1 MANTDLA
8 IKIATTLDST
18 GLRQANKAVDS
29 LGKSVTKLGRNLG
42 LALGTTAFVAYSK
55 RAVKAF
61 AADDKAAQVLSKSL
75 DNLGLSFADLEVKT
89 FISDLETTFGVLDDK
104 LRPAFQRLLTTT
116 GSVQQSQALLKTALD
131 LSAASGVDVVSVAGD
146 LSKAFTGQT
155 RSLNKYGLGL
165 TQAELK
171 AMSFEEIQ
179 AKITKLFSGQATI
192 AANSYSGSL
201 DKISVAAANASEI
214 IGKGLVDA
222 LGAAGGTGGLAGSLE
237 GIIKLAVT
245 VSDLFVGIG
254 RTVAAVKPFFT
265 ADVSPIEAFKQYQKI
280 TAQFRLDDQIA
291 RRQYGGAAAV
301 KFQKE
306 AAAAAKK
313 NAIVNSK
320 ALKDQTKALKEQ
332 AILKKAGTIFDL
344 NQIQLIAALKGNLSD
359 EDRKRVELQFALL
372 VGNTKEAQRL
382 TYELAIAQGL
392 SKDLASYLASLPDAK
407 NPFASWEAY
416 LDMLMT
422 KAQKV
427 ASIGGP
433 IPGGG
438 AQPMIPVTN
447 VSSGGPIPG
456 GGAQPM
462 IPTNVASLPYMT
474 NRVTGGGPLAGG
486 GAQPMQVTVQIDG
499 KTIAT
504 ANQSQSLSGIPS
516 NVSRV
521 NGMFAG

>member
-1 MANTDLA
+1 MAITDLA

-18 GLRQANKAVDS
+18 GLRQANKAVGGLS
-29 LGKSVTKLGRNLG
+29 KSVSKLGRNLG

-61 AADDKAAQVLSKSL
+61 AADDKAAQLLTKSL
-75 DNLGLSFADLEVKT
+75 DNLGLAFADLEVKT
-89 FISDLETTFGVLDDK
+89 FISELETTFGVLDDK

-116 GSVQQSQALLKTALD
+116 SSVKQSQELLRIALD
-131 LSAASGVDVVSVAGD
+131 LSAASGADVVSVAGD

-155 RSLNKYGLGL
+155 RALSKYGLGL

-179 AKITKLFSGQATI
+179 AKITKLFAGQATT

-201 DKISVAAANASEI
+201 DKITVAAANAQEI

-237 GIIKLAVT
+237 GIIKLATT

-254 RTVAAVKPFFT
+254 RTIAAVKPFFT
-265 ADVSPIEAFKQYQKI
+265 ADVSPIEAFKQYQEI

-291 RRQYGGAAAV
+291 RRQFGGAAAT

-306 AAAAAKK
+306 AAALAKK
-313 NAIVNSK
+313 TAALNSK
-320 ALKDQTKALKEQ
+320 VAKDQTKVLKEQ
-332 AILKKAGTIFDL
+332 AALKKAGTIFDL
-344 NQIQLIAALKGNLSD
+344 DQIQLIAALKGKLSD

-372 VGNTKEAQRL
+372 TGNTKEAQLL
-382 TYELAIAQGL
+382 TYELAKAQGL
-392 SKDLASYLASLPDAK
+392 GEKIAKDLASLPQAA

-416 LDMLMT
+416 LDTLMV

-427 ASIGGP
+427 ASVGASVAVATASSVNTNMNAPSNRIIVGGTIIDLP
-433 IPGGG
+433 
-438 AQPMIPVTN
+438 A
-447 VSSGGPIPG
+447 
-456 GGAQPM
+456 
-462 IPTNVASLPYMT
+462 TNVATMPTSSGT
-474 NRVTGGGPLAGG
+474 SGGFYVGG
-486 GAQPMQVTVQIDG
+486 TKVGGDTPAPIVVQIDG
-499 KTIAT
+499 KAV
-504 ANQSQSLSGIPS
+504 ASALQNSSLSGIGS
-516 NVSRV
+516 FVDRV
-521 NGMFAG
+521 RN